1 MELAKKIFDELTGL
15 TALLVG
21 AGEMA
26 ELAAEH
32 LLSGGVKTMLVANRT
47 LARAVE
53 LSTRLGGGG
62 AYALEDLPQ
71 ALALADIVV
80 SSTGAS
86 AAVITPELTRRILQ
100 RRPEACILAFSMH
113 RDPLFAAQAIRAGAL
128 GYVTKSSSPDVLIQ
142 AVYKVARREKVL
154 SPDIAPEMALTLLEG
169 VSNPADELNPREF
182 EILRLLLD
190 GMGPEEIGSTLNI
203 SPKTVQNAHHQIK
216 TKLGV
221 RTDIELARLAMKLK
235 LIG

>member
-1 MELAKKIFDELTGL
+1 MIRI
-15 TALLVG
+15 LLVDDHAVVREG
-21 AGEMA
+21 YRRLLERRADLRVDA
-26 ELAAEH
+26 EA
-32 LLSGGVKTMLVANRT
+32 
-47 LARAVE
+47 
-53 LSTRLGGGG
+53 
-62 AYALEDLPQ
+62 
-71 ALALADIVV
+71 
-80 SSTGAS
+80 AS
-86 AAVITPELTRRILQ
+86 AEEALQCLRENEPDLIILDLSLPGMGGIELTRRILQ

-203 SPKTVQNAHHQIK
+203 SPKTVQNAHYQIK
-216 TKLGV
+216 AKLGV

>member
-1 MELAKKIFDELTGL
+1 MIRI
-15 TALLVG
+15 LLVDDHAVVREG
-21 AGEMA
+21 YRRLLERRADLRVEAEAGSA
-26 ELAAEH
+26 EEALQILREGPPD
-32 LLSGGVKTMLVANRT
+32 LTILDLSLPGMGG
-47 LARAVE
+47 
-53 LSTRLGGGG
+53 
-62 AYALEDLPQ
+62 
-71 ALALADIVV
+71 I
-80 SSTGAS
+80 
-86 AAVITPELTRRILQ
+86 ELTRRILQ
-100 RRPEACILAFSMH
+100 RQPEACILVFSMH

-169 VSNPADELNPREF
+169 ASNPAEELNPREF

-190 GMGPEEIGSTLNI
+190 GLGTEEIGNILNI
-203 SPKTVQNAHHQIK
+203 SPKTVQNVHYQIK

>member
-1 MELAKKIFDELTGL
+1 MIRI
-15 TALLVG
+15 LLVDDHAVVREG
-21 AGEMA
+21 YRRLLERRADLRVDA
-26 ELAAEH
+26 EA
-32 LLSGGVKTMLVANRT
+32 
-47 LARAVE
+47 
-53 LSTRLGGGG
+53 
-62 AYALEDLPQ
+62 
-71 ALALADIVV
+71 
-80 SSTGAS
+80 AS
-86 AAVITPELTRRILQ
+86 AEEALQCLRENEPDLIILDLSLPGMGGIELTRRILQ

-190 GMGPEEIGSTLNI
+190 GMGPEEIGNTLNI
-203 SPKTVQNAHHQIK
+203 SPKTVQNAHYQIK
-216 TKLGV
+216 AKLGV